1 MIGHAVGQAVGQGG
15 RSRRSV
21 GQRFMTG
28 YDRPMTDHDRPLP
41 SLVIILF
48 RIADVYVATSGCGMD
63 FVDAIMFVSDQLY
76 VHSCFVSITFGSPN

>member
-28 YDRPMTDHDRPLP
+28 YDRPMTDYDRPLP
-41 SLVIILF
+41 SLYMSDLWIQASVFSFINRRFHFL
-48 RIADVYVATSGCGMD
+48 RNIA
-63 FVDAIMFVSDQLY
+63 I
-76 VHSCFVSITFGSPN
+76 CFF